1 MIVKLR
7 YYSIFYIRDSKD
19 VILQYTCYTHDSKHL
34 TIQFICYIRDSE
46 NPMLQLHRS
55 MRKIRIIKNL
65 YRKHQKG
72 KPNTQTMFKR
82 NLNFVVFIYSVWYML
97 PELYARHY
105 SKNIYVRMITKYVM
119 YTANKPEQVQY
130 L

>member
-1 MIVKLR
+1 VIVKLR

-19 VILQYTCYTHDSKHL
+19 VILQYTCYTHESKHL

-55 MRKIRIIKNL
+55 MR
-65 YRKHQKG
+65 KG

-119 YTANKPEQVQY
+119 YTANKPEQVKY
-130 L
+130 F